1 MFENNDTV
9 INNYPEQS
17 IFLKSLLGVVSKLE
31 LFVQIVDN
39 TAKVSVQFIA
49 GDLLLNIL
57 IGTSICKYCVA
68 GAFIAIPGSR
78 YHYRSCS

>member
-9 INNYPEQS
+9 INNDPEQC

-39 TAKVSVQFIA
+39 TAKVSV
-49 GDLLLNIL
+49 
-57 IGTSICKYCVA
+57 
-68 GAFIAIPGSR
+68 
-78 YHYRSCS
+78 